1 MKTYKNLSGNSG
13 VVAYEIGR
21 TFIKIKF
28 EGETGIYTYDY
39 KRPGKYDVEIMKT
52 LAQKGEGLSTYI
64 SEEVRTNFSSKK

>member
-28 EGETGIYTYDY
+28 EGESGIYTYDY
-39 KRPGKYDVEIMKT
+39 KRPGKQLVELMKT
-52 LAQKGEGLSTYI
+52 LAAKGEGLSTFI
-64 SEEVRTNFSSKK
+64 SQEVGTNFSFKS